1 APVRMRR
8 KAAALRWSACAWVS
22 STWRRRNPCCE
33 RYSSRTRA
41 LSVPMRPEAAS
52 KSSTGSTTTA
62 SPPACA
68 TWLQVPVGAWKK
80 DWTASATS
88 AGLAAEVGVEHL
100 RQSPGR
106 LAHPLLGQ
114 RAEVVEVGVVHL
126 VPGRIDAARLDQAAR
141 LGGPC
146 LGPGARAVGWHRWPG
161 QGI

>member
-1 APVRMRR
+1 
-8 KAAALRWSACAWVS
+8 LRWSACAWVS

-41 LSVPMRPEAAS
+41 LSVPMRPEAAAR
-52 KSSTGSTTTA
+52 SSTGSTSRA

-80 DWTASATS
+80 DWTAGAMS
-88 AGLAAEVGVEHL
+88 AGLAAEVGLEHL
-100 RQSPGR
+100 RQAPGR
-106 LAHPLLGQ
+106 LADALLGQ

-141 LGGPC
+141 LGGPG
-146 LGPGARAVGWHRWPG
+146 LGAGARAVGGH
-161 QGI
+161 